1 MSDVTTPAEDLLPY
15 DVVILGAGYAGLM
28 AALRIQING
37 RASRQRKLPLR
48 ARVSLVLA
56 LPYLKYFSI
65 GNLARTSAGTS
76 SLAANDRRIGRVASM
91 IILAVMMSSVCEGS
105 RVLPLE
111 FLIMSTS
118 SLAWVRVATAYMTS
132 CSL

>member
-1 MSDVTTPAEDLLPY
+1 MGRRVKLAGDDGGWRRGAMRLLYCSP
-15 DVVILGAGYAGLM
+15 
-28 AALRIQING
+28 
-37 RASRQRKLPLR
+37 
-48 ARVSLVLA
+48 
-56 LPYLKYFSI
+56 PYLKYLSI

-76 SLAANDRRIGRVASM
+76 SRVAHGRRIGLVASM

-111 FLIMSTS
+111 FLMMSRS